1 MRQATQL
8 TQRHHSEPKDHSMN
22 MRLFPFSL
30 ILLPLVAAGWLPV
43 HGQTAANADQ
53 PVLIVMEG
61 VPLPDAIRNL
71 ARQAGMNLI
80 LDPVLTGSSPGA
92 DGTRYKVPTINIRLE
107 NMTARAAMEE
117 ILKGHKLV
125 LIENPAT
132 AVFRITF
139 ADRGAKPVEA
149 TQVIGDTNKII
160 PLLIMDDVPLAE
172 ALRQLTTAAG
182 LKVVLDGNLSGAP
195 DSTGRRMPQPF
206 VSFRWEKL
214 SAAQALAAL
223 LDAYDLQMRLT
234 ADGETYRIS
243 TKPKPDNNAGS
254 PKPAQNPSA
263 GK

>member
-1 MRQATQL
+1 MRPATQL
-8 TQRHHSEPKDHSMN
+8 PQQHHFEPKDHSMN

-30 ILLPLVAAGWLPV
+30 MLLTLVAAGWLPAN
-43 HGQTAANADQ
+43 GQTPASADQ
-53 PVLIVMEG
+53 PVLIQMDG

-80 LDPVLTGSSPGA
+80 LDPVLTGSSVDANGKFYQP
-92 DGTRYKVPTINIRLE
+92 PTVTKRLE
-107 NMTARAAMEE
+107 NITARAAMEE

-132 AVFRITF
+132 TVFRITF
-139 ADRGAKPVEA
+139 ADRGAKPVKA
-149 TQVIGDTNKII
+149 AQVTGDTNKIN
-160 PLLIMDDVPLAE
+160 PLFIMDDVPLAD
-172 ALRQLTTAAG
+172 AVRQLATAAG
-182 LKVVLDGNLSGAP
+182 LKVVLDDNLSGVP

-223 LDAYDLQMRLT
+223 LDAYDLQMRLA

-243 TKPKPDNNAGS
+243 TKPKPDSKTGS